1 MPPVV
6 AGAASVVVTT
16 DSLAYVSDQ
25 ANPRPGN
32 GAGCHP
38 AETADPLRAGLRAA
52 PPPLEADTFTLVLA
66 GMALW
71 ALGFLALLPV
81 RHGHGLWLQT
91 CAVGFGLGIIGLV
104 LSRNRRYR
112 KGKPR

>member
-16 DSLAYVSDQ
+16 DSLAYVSHQ
-25 ANPRPGN
+25 ANPRPEDV
-32 GAGCHP
+32 AGRHP
-38 AETADPLRAGLRAA
+38 AETGNPLRAGLRAA
-52 PPPLEADTFTLVLA
+52 PAPLEADTFMLVLV
-66 GMALW
+66 GMGLW

-112 KGKPR
+112 NGEPR